1 MEWLT
6 NQFQGNASV
15 EDSLVYG
22 ISRAARK
29 ACAGITFILFSL
41 AVSAQT
47 AEQSIELGE
56 VEVKAARIVHKTD
69 GLLLYPSDA
78 QKEASS
84 SGYSVLQK
92 LSLPNIRIDEDAR
105 NVSTIDNKGSVQLRI
120 NGIIVDQAEM
130 LSLDPKSIR
139 KIDFIDNPGV
149 RYGDGV
155 AYVIDI
161 TTRRATSGYTVGTS
175 LSQSLNAKN
184 GNYTV
189 YGKWNTGK
197 SELSLNYDFGYKDFD
212 GNRMEETAYY
222 HLNDGSVY
230 TIQRND
236 IASRSRRF
244 NNRVKLTYNLAD
256 STRYVFQAS
265 LSGDFSHVPGD
276 FNRKNV
282 VDGMN
287 EYIAT
292 QQDNSRTGSPVLDLY
307 YFQQLTPRQS
317 VTLNAVGTYIDT
329 NSSTSYDEGSPYR
342 YNVDGKTYSL
352 MSEAIYENKLKPF
365 TLSAG
370 INYSQKYTNNTYTG
384 DVSSLTLMHNNRF
397 YLFSEIKGYWG
408 KLRYSAGVGASYLHY
423 RQQEHTY
430 DYWTF
435 CPKAALSYDFT
446 NALQVSYNF
455 QSNERTSRIAMISD
469 AMIRTNSMEWTAG
482 SPDLK
487 PNRETYHTFRL
498 SYSEARLQAYIEGF
512 YKICHRPNMAVYE
525 RTADDQF
532 IYTQRNQKEIDA
544 LQTAGYVNYW
554 LLPDKLSVAL
564 YGGLFRC
571 FNFGY
576 DYTHCYTSYFLTGN
590 VHAYLGNFSLQAYA
604 DNGWRFL
611 EGESKGY
618 NGSSILLKGSYQYKS
633 CQFSLAWQL
642 PLMQR
647 YKMFETDILNRN
659 LQKSTALYSTDICN
673 LVSLTVTWRLHK
685 GRKYRTV
692 NKTIQLK
699 DSDTGIIR

>member
-41 AVSAQT
+41 AASAQT

-69 GLLLYPSDA
+69 GLLLYLSDA

-175 LSQSLNAKN
+175 LSQSLNAEN

-276 FNRKNV
+276 FNRK
-282 VDGMN
+282 M
-287 EYIAT
+287 
-292 QQDNSRTGSPVLDLY
+292 
-307 YFQQLTPRQS
+307 
-317 VTLNAVGTYIDT
+317 
-329 NSSTSYDEGSPYR
+329 
-342 YNVDGKTYSL
+342 
-352 MSEAIYENKLKPF
+352 
-365 TLSAG
+365 
-370 INYSQKYTNNTYTG
+370 
-384 DVSSLTLMHNNRF
+384 
-397 YLFSEIKGYWG
+397 
-408 KLRYSAGVGASYLHY
+408 
-423 RQQEHTY
+423 
-430 DYWTF
+430 
-435 CPKAALSYDFT
+435 
-446 NALQVSYNF
+446 
-455 QSNERTSRIAMISD
+455 
-469 AMIRTNSMEWTAG
+469 
-482 SPDLK
+482 
-487 PNRETYHTFRL
+487 
-498 SYSEARLQAYIEGF
+498 
-512 YKICHRPNMAVYE
+512 
-525 RTADDQF
+525 
-532 IYTQRNQKEIDA
+532 
-544 LQTAGYVNYW
+544 
-554 LLPDKLSVAL
+554 
-564 YGGLFRC
+564 
-571 FNFGY
+571 
-576 DYTHCYTSYFLTGN
+576 
-590 VHAYLGNFSLQAYA
+590 
-604 DNGWRFL
+604 
-611 EGESKGY
+611 
-618 NGSSILLKGSYQYKS
+618 
-633 CQFSLAWQL
+633 
-642 PLMQR
+642 
-647 YKMFETDILNRN
+647 
-659 LQKSTALYSTDICN
+659 
-673 LVSLTVTWRLHK
+673 
-685 GRKYRTV
+685 
-692 NKTIQLK
+692 
-699 DSDTGIIR
+699 